1 MRSTSQ
7 ISKDRPV
14 HFIAIGGIGMSGI
27 ALTLLHRGY
36 EVTGSDLTISS
47 ITSRL
52 QDAGAIVYHGHRA
65 SHVPPGATVVHSS
78 AVGVDN
84 PEILQARAWGL
95 PVLRRAE
102 VLAWLMEDRDS
113 VAVAGTHGK
122 TTTTSLVTLMLRHA
136 GYDPSAVVGGVV
148 DALDG
153 NTLCGDGPHFVA
165 EADES
170 DGSLVLFHPRTS
182 IITNIEEEHFG
193 YYRDLQGILDIFGTF
208 IENTLRDGKLIYNLD
223 DLNLPRLVQD
233 FDGEMLSYSLFQPA
247 DIFADNVV
255 LESFGSSF
263 AVQYRGRNLGRM
275 ELAIPGLHNVSNSLG
290 ALAVA
295 LQEGVPFQTAAE
307 AVRSYRG
314 VRRRFEVKGRVD
326 DILVVDDYAHH
337 PTEVKA
343 TLLSARHIANGG
355 RLVGVFQPHR
365 YTRTKHLHGRFS
377 DAFASVDRLILTDI
391 YSANEPAIEGVDG
404 TVILRGV
411 LESGQENVEYFPD
424 WRDIAE
430 ALSETVHAGDV
441 VVVMGAGNISTVAD
455 ELVRKLRERKEQ
467 LLVVASDGR

>member
-1 MRSTSQ
+1 
-7 ISKDRPV
+7 
-14 HFIAIGGIGMSGI
+14 
-27 ALTLLHRGY
+27 
-36 EVTGSDLTISS
+36 
-47 ITSRL
+47 
-52 QDAGAIVYHGHRA
+52 
-65 SHVPPGATVVHSS
+65 
-78 AVGVDN
+78 
-84 PEILQARAWGL
+84 
-95 PVLRRAE
+95 
-102 VLAWLMEDRDS
+102 
-113 VAVAGTHGK
+113 
-122 TTTTSLVTLMLRHA
+122 
-136 GYDPSAVVGGVV
+136 
-148 DALDG
+148 
-153 NTLCGDGPHFVA
+153 
-165 EADES
+165 
-170 DGSLVLFHPRTS
+170 
-182 IITNIEEEHFG
+182 
-193 YYRDLQGILDIFGTF
+193 
-208 IENTLRDGKLIYNLD
+208 
-223 DLNLPRLVQD
+223 
-233 FDGEMLSYSLFQPA
+233 
-247 DIFADNVV
+247 
-255 LESFGSSF
+255 
-263 AVQYRGRNLGRM
+263 
-275 ELAIPGLHNVSNSLG
+275 
-290 ALAVA
+290 
-295 LQEGVPFQTAAE
+295 
-307 AVRSYRG
+307 